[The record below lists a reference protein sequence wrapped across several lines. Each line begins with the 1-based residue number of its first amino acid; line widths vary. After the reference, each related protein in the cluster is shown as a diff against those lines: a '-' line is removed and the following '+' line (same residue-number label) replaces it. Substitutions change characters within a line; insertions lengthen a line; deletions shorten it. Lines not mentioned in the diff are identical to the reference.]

1 MSDRSLGTLLRS
13 RQADGN
19 PIKVGIVG
27 AGQMGEGLAITMER
41 MEGMKA
47 YVIVDR
53 GSGRSAQIYRT
64 MGVEESQIVQ
74 TDDPDR
80 ACEAI
85 SDDRRVHTTNPALAS
100 APPLHITVEATGV
113 AEMGAK
119 VAMEAIEAGKHV
131 MQMNVEA
138 DATVGALLRSRARK
152 AGVIYSL
159 SGGDEPGAIA
169 ELYDFATL
177 LGYDVM
183 SVGKGKNNPL
193 IPTANP
199 HTVAETAHRQMMN
212 PQMLSSFVDGSK
224 TMMEM
229 TTISNALGYLPDR
242 RGMHGPEVTP
252 QTLASTYIPKE
263 EGGIFSGRYR
273 VDYGRGVAPGV
284 FVVFTTDEPKLARDL
299 VYLKVGQ
306 GPYWALYRPYHLTS
320 LETPVSIAKAV
331 LRGETTL
338 ATDRAPSAETV
349 TIAKKTLRSGER
361 VDGIGGFCVYGVIE
375 EAAVAHRHNLLPLG
389 LAAGARIVN
398 DVEAGTPLTYQDVAL
413 GKSSTIARLRREQD
427 TLFKTSANRAG
438 APDQNSSINQPAQ
451 NQEKE

>member
-1 MSDRSLGTLLRS
+1 MTLSALLRR
-13 RQADGN
+13 RQAAGN

-41 MEGMKA
+41 MEGMGA

-53 GSGRSAQIYRT
+53 GSGRSAAIYRSA
-64 MGVEESQIVQ
+64 GIDGAEVIQ

-80 ACEAI
+80 ASQAI
-85 SDDRRVHTTNPALAS
+85 ADGKRVHTTNAALAS
-100 APPLHITVEATGV
+100 APPLDVTVEATGIP
-113 AEMGAK
+113 EMGAR
-119 VAMEAIEAGKHV
+119 VALQAIAAGKHM

-138 DATVGALLRSRARK
+138 DATVGAILRQRARE
-152 AGVIYSL
+152 AGVVYSL

-169 ELYDFATL
+169 ELYEFATL
-177 LGYDVM
+177 LGYEVV

-199 HTVAETAHRQMMN
+199 DTMEETARRQMMN
-212 PQMLSSFVDGSK
+212 PKMLASFVDGTK

-252 QTLASTYIPKE
+252 GTLASTYVPE
-263 EGGIFSGRYR
+263 AAGGILSETGR
-273 VDYGRGVAPGV
+273 VDYGRGIAPGV
-284 FVVFTTDEPKLARDL
+284 FLVFTTDHPKLVRDL
-299 VYLKVGQ
+299 RYLKVGD

-338 ATDRAPSAETV
+338 ATDRPPSAETV
-349 TIAKKTLRSGER
+349 AVAKKDLRTGER
-361 VDGIGGFCVYGVIE
+361 IDGLGGFSVYGVIE
-375 EAAVAHRHNLLPLG
+375 KAEVARRENLAPLG
-389 LAAGARIVN
+389 LAAGSRLAN
-398 DVEAGTPLTYQDVAL
+398 DVKAGALLTYGDLELDESKAIV
-413 GKSSTIARLRREQD
+413 GLRRTQD
-427 TLFKTSANRAG
+427 ALMGGEVRDGHRTGHNR
-438 APDQNSSINQPAQ
+438 
-451 NQEKE
+451 